1 MELSSYISVFVQI
14 ITALAMGIAIVA
26 ASQIFGQR
34 AKANKPAN
42 SAYECGV
49 VPEGQPHPRFGARF
63 YVVAMLFVIFD
74 IEVVFLIPLAVA
86 YGDFVSNN
94 FPILLPTL
102 FFIAALA
109 TGVLYEMKKD
119 ALNWNIPKSN

>member
-1 MELSSYISVFVQI
+1 
-14 ITALAMGIAIVA
+14 MGIAIVA

-74 IEVVFLIPLAVA
+74 IEVVFLIPEFPLACIHIDCAKCGEQIYVK
-86 YGDFVSNN
+86 
-94 FPILLPTL
+94 
-102 FFIAALA
+102 ALHDSQNSSFM
-109 TGVLYEMKKD
+109 LK
-119 ALNWNIPKSN
+119 PKLRTVGMP

>member
-63 YVVAMLFVIFD
+63 YIVAMLFVIFD

-102 FFIAALA
+102 FFIAVLA

>member
-1 MELSSYISVFVQI
+1 MRRDI
-14 ITALAMGIAIVA
+14 IHNYNGT
-26 ASQIFGQR
+26 
-34 AKANKPAN
+34 
-42 SAYECGV
+42 
-49 VPEGQPHPRFGARF
+49 
-63 YVVAMLFVIFD
+63 MLFVIFD

-102 FFIAALA
+102 FFIAVLA